1 MYEDERK
8 KATVYTA
15 VGSVICMLGVGLYSC
30 IDDLLKKP
38 NAPAADLHESKKTK

>member
-30 IDDLLKKP
+30 IDDLLK
-38 NAPAADLHESKKTK
+38 PAAAAGDKKTK